1 MARVTLKRLEEI
13 NEQISDEKSKLE
25 EELNAAKAATI
36 VALKKISRL
45 EEQASSS
52 SGSSNSSGS
61 DSRGVGTVTTK
72 LNLNFGKKCNLTT
85 HVKTHLY
92 RDLKFI
98 NDATLTAYPGILD
111 VALVAMGVVS
121 VVEKA
126 QYGEATKKELKYIL
140 SQRRNYSKKMI
151 MTKYNGKLR
160 RSWMVIQRGS
170 CSHCSFPLL
179 LLLLLLLLLP
189 QTGGVKYLLGRIV
202 LDIATLPGSE
212 WGNMK
217 MRIRTCRPS
226 GALSCSTFSPIS
238 ALLT

>member
-36 VALKKISRL
+36 VALQKISRL

-126 QYGEATKKELKYIL
+126 Q
-140 SQRRNYSKKMI
+140 
-151 MTKYNGKLR
+151 
-160 RSWMVIQRGS
+160 
-170 CSHCSFPLL
+170 
-179 LLLLLLLLLP
+179 
-189 QTGGVKYLLGRIV
+189 
-202 LDIATLPGSE
+202 
-212 WGNMK
+212 
-217 MRIRTCRPS
+217 
-226 GALSCSTFSPIS
+226 
-238 ALLT
+238 